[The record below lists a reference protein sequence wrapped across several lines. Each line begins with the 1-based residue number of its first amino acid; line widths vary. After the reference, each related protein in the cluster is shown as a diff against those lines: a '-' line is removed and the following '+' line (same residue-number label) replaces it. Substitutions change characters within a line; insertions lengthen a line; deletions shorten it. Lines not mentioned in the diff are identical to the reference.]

1 MNFGDWPNG
10 AVRKMAVTLAAAA
23 LAFAPTAVLAQ
34 DPAPAAAETVAP
46 GAADAP
52 ATTTTTAT
60 AADAAA
66 PAGVAAESTAGDSGY
81 TPMGP
86 DMIKGQPV
94 DGAFDLQPQYSE
106 IGETAQPFHV
116 ALVWIMAIISI
127 FVLALLV
134 WVVVRYNRKANPVPS
149 KTTHNTMI
157 EVVWTVV
164 PVLILV
170 GIAIPSISLLA
181 AQYESPPEDAI
192 TVKVTGYQWNWGYEF
207 PDHGVAEFISNMM
220 PEDEAKAAG
229 FPGQLEVDQ
238 RLVVPVNTPLR
249 MQITAA
255 DVIHSFAVPSLWFKL
270 DAVPG
275 RLNEKLLII
284 KEPGIYYGQ
293 CSELCGPKHAY
304 MPIAVEALPRPQW
317 EAWVRSKGG
326 NPAGVAEAAP
336 AAAAPAAPAAAND
349 NPSTPANEAA
359 AAEGDAAPDVDASP
373 AAAATAAAQ

>member
-10 AVRKMAVTLAAAA
+10 AVRKMAVTLAAVA
-23 LAFAPTAVLAQ
+23 LAFAPATALAQ
-34 DPAPAAAETVAP
+34 EPAPAETVAP
-46 GAADAP
+46 TAEAP

-60 AADAAA
+60 DAAPVTDGA
-66 PAGVAAESTAGDSGY
+66 VPESGAGDAGY
-81 TPMGP
+81 TPLGP

-116 ALVWIMAIISI
+116 ALVWIMAIISV

-134 WVVVRYNRKANPVPS
+134 WVVVRYNRKANPIPS
-149 KTTHNTMI
+149 KTTHNTLI

-170 GIAIPSISLLA
+170 AIAIPSISLLA
-181 AQYESPPEDAI
+181 KQYESPPEDAI

-229 FPGQLEVDQ
+229 FPGQLEVDA

-275 RLNEKLLII
+275 RLNEKQLII

-293 CSELCGPKHAY
+293 CSELCGPKHGY
-304 MPIAVEALPRPQW
+304 MPIAVEAVPRAQW

-326 NPAGVAEAAP
+326 NPAGPDAAP
-336 AAAAPAAPAAAND
+336 AATAPAAAND
-349 NPSTPANEAA
+349 NSATPANEAA
-359 AAEGDAAPDVDASP
+359 AAEGEAAP
-373 AAAATAAAQ
+373 AAADPAAAQ